1 MTVPEE
7 SDFSAT
13 TGGLGCCN
21 ETDVVQG
28 IVAMRVFGWT
38 GFAVIAGT
46 LGLSASLASAAD
58 MAWSNPAYAAEAND
72 RQWTL
77 TLGGYAMYQPE
88 WMGADDYEFGF
99 KPIISISRADRLSR
113 FRSFND
119 NPSLA
124 LFDTGVF
131 EAGIVGKL
139 DWKRD
144 SSSAF
149 ALRGLSDIDYAFEV
163 GGYAQWFPVD
173 WLRLRGE
180 LRYGFGGFDGVVGDI
195 ALDAIYFSE
204 PLGGITI
211 SAGPRMTLASSG
223 YVDTYYGIT
232 PAESAFAQALGNPLT
247 PYEAGGGIYSVGFGG
262 QILKRFTENITGSVF
277 AEYKYLM
284 DDAADSPLVVQ
295 HGDRNQ
301 FQAGVSLSY
310 TFFLGFE

>member
-1 MTVPEE
+1 MAEAGVLLAGGGTAGHVNPLLAVADELRRRHPHGRFGVLGTAEGLEARLVPEHGY
-7 SDFSAT
+7 D
-13 TGGLGCCN
+13 LH
-21 ETDVVQG
+21 VVP
-28 IVAMRVFGWT
+28 RVPLPRRPT
-38 GFAVIAGT
+38 
-46 LGLSASLASAAD
+46 
-58 MAWSNPAYAAEAND
+58 
-72 RQWTL
+72 
-77 TLGGYAMYQPE
+77 
-88 WMGADDYEFGF
+88 
-99 KPIISISRADRLSR
+99 
-113 FRSFND
+113 
-119 NPSLA
+119 
-124 LFDTGVF
+124 
-131 EAGIVGKL
+131 
-139 DWKRD
+139 
-144 SSSAF
+144 
-149 ALRGLSDIDYAFEV
+149 
-163 GGYAQWFPVD
+163 VD

-223 YVDTYYGIT
+223 YIDTYYGIT

-262 QILKRFTENITGSVF
+262 QVLKRFTENITGSVF